1 MKRRSFFAN
10 ITARAKVAIPNRL
23 APLPLLAAALV
34 VVTLA
39 AAAFA
44 PLFYSAEAQDGTV
57 PTKPTGLSATA
68 THDQVAL
75 SWDEPNDDSITG
87 YVILRRNRDTDVEG
101 EFTTLVSDTGNAD
114 TTYTNDNVAAET
126 PYTYRIKAINE
137 HGTSERSRWLHI
149 DTPADPSTPTPA
161 PQQQNSD
168 ADDFD
173 DSTATTG
180 QVGVGE
186 SIVGRIE
193 SSEDVDWILVQA
205 DPGQRFTIA
214 VTGYGEDDHTA
225 LETPHQRAYY
235 LLDGSVMTSEHE
247 LIQDLAPCTAG
258 CTHVEVSQGGSRYV
272 AVASTFEAN
281 TGSYQLTITLERA
294 YETAELASDV
304 SNDVDTHG
312 FLRILTPQ
320 ELPGSIQPRT

>member
-1 MKRRSFFAN
+1 MG
-10 ITARAKVAIPNRL
+10 RASVHAGSTST
-23 APLPLLAAALV
+23 LLA
-34 VVTLA
+34 
-39 AAAFA
+39 
-44 PLFYSAEAQDGTV
+44 DTV
-57 PTKPTGLSATA
+57 HS
-68 THDQVAL
+68 H
-75 SWDEPNDDSITG
+75 
-87 YVILRRNRDTDVEG
+87 
-101 EFTTLVSDTGNAD
+101 
-114 TTYTNDNVAAET
+114 
-126 PYTYRIKAINE
+126 
-137 HGTSERSRWLHI
+137 TS
-149 DTPADPSTPTPA
+149 A

-168 ADDFD
+168 TDDFA

-180 QVGVGE
+180 LVTVDE

-193 SSEDVDWILVQA
+193 SSGDVDWILVQA
-205 DPGQRFTIA
+205 DPGQWFTIT

-235 LLDGSVMTSEHE
+235 LLDGSVMTSEHA

-312 FLRILTPQ
+312 FLRILTPTGAARLRSSL
-320 ELPGSIQPRT
+320 EHDTRGHPTA